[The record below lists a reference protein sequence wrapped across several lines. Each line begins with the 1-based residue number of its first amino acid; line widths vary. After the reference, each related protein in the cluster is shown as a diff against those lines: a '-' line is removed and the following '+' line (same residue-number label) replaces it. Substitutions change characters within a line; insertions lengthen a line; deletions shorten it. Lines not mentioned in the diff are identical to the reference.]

1 MIGNSRY
8 FLPSPALP
16 TILPLL
22 FHNLSIN
29 YHYMFLYNAVSYSL
43 HLVFVWLQLASG
55 NNLDAVLQQQI
66 LDQFRKDN
74 EMLQS
79 NLEKN
84 KNKSLDET
92 KVGGIQYLYL
102 FVDMVVGGKNRILP
116 RSTLKSALGERLKN
130 IRDKYALRPLQ
141 SLSLGQTR

>member
-1 MIGNSRY
+1 
-8 FLPSPALP
+8 
-16 TILPLL
+16 
-22 FHNLSIN
+22 
-29 YHYMFLYNAVSYSL
+29 MFLYNAVSYSL
-43 HLVFVWLQLASG
+43 HVVFVWLQLASG

-92 KVGGIQYLYL
+92 KVGGIQYL
-102 FVDMVVGGKNRILP
+102 FVCCYG
-116 RSTLKSALGERLKN
+116 
-130 IRDKYALRPLQ
+130 
-141 SLSLGQTR
+141 

>member
-1 MIGNSRY
+1 
-8 FLPSPALP
+8 
-16 TILPLL
+16 
-22 FHNLSIN
+22 
-29 YHYMFLYNAVSYSL
+29 MFLYNAVSYSL
-43 HLVFVWLQLASG
+43 HVVFVWLQLASG

-92 KVGGIQYLYL
+92 KVGGIHYL
-102 FVDMVVGGKNRILP
+102 FVCCYGWEK
-116 RSTLKSALGERLKN
+116 LKFYRGA
-130 IRDKYALRPLQ
+130 P
-141 SLSLGQTR
+141 